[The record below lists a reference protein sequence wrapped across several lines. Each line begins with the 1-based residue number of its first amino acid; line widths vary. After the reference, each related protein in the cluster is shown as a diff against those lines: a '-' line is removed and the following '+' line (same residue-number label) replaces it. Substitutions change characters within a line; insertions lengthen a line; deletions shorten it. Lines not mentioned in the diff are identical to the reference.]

1 MSTGQIADSCVL
13 WTGFDISIVARNYAQ
28 LAGVLA
34 GFAFVVINLV
44 LDRAYRRRS
53 DGKPREAHAVEH
65 ETLTGVALM
74 NAFLGLFLS
83 AIQYSLLAGEN
94 GCSLPGGRAA
104 SAELLGGVSFVASVY
119 MLLYAVVQF
128 VSGSAGTLAKHCVF
142 IVAVLV
148 PPIAVFFIE
157 ATVSD
162 LALAL
167 ADPRTHEPLQPLWDR
182 ANNLSVPIALV
193 VAAVCAAVWLI
204 GRKRRSSPSIPGTRA
219 QRLRTAFPYITVVV
233 VISAV
238 VRAVTALPVR
248 NPGAHLAPGEAWFW
262 VAVFAAL
269 MLIQSTALS
278 LQQGIELADLDAGQ
292 PSQPLARPSS

>member
-1 MSTGQIADSCVL
+1 MPTGQLADSCVL

-44 LDRAYRRRS
+44 LDRGYRRRG
-53 DGKPREAHAVEH
+53 DGKPRSARELTH

-74 NAFLGLFLS
+74 NAFLALFLA

-94 GCSLPGGRAA
+94 GCALTGGRAA
-104 SAELLGGVSFVASVY
+104 SAELLGGISFVAGVY

-128 VSGSAGTLAKHCVF
+128 VSGSAETLATHCVF

-157 ATVSD
+157 ATLSD

-167 ADPRTHEPLQPLWDR
+167 ADPKTRQPLEPLWSD
-182 ANNLSVPIALV
+182 ANTLSVPIALALLV
-193 VAAVCAAVWLI
+193 ICATVWRI
-204 GRKRRSSPSIPGTRA
+204 GRRRRRSEALSSARVRT
-219 QRLRTAFPYITVVV
+219 LRTALPYITVVV
-233 VISAV
+233 VVSVV

-248 NPGAHLAPGEAWFW
+248 NTSAHLAPAESWFW

-269 MLIQSTALS
+269 LVTQSAALS
-278 LQQGIELADLDAGQ
+278 WQTGIEVAYADEQQ
-292 PSQPLARPSS
+292 PAQTAVRPSS

>member
-1 MSTGQIADSCVL
+1 MPMGQLADSCVL

-44 LDRAYRRRS
+44 LDRGYRRRGDS
-53 DGKPREAHAVEH
+53 KPRGEHEVEH

-94 GCSLPGGRAA
+94 GCSLTGGRAA
-104 SAELLGGVSFVASVY
+104 SAELLGAISFVASVY

-157 ATVSD
+157 ATLSD

-167 ADPRTHEPLQPLWDR
+167 ADPKTRQPLEPLWSH
-182 ANNLSVPIALV
+182 ANSLGVPIALGV
-193 VAAVCAAVWLI
+193 LVVCATMWWV
-204 GRKRRSSPSIPGTRA
+204 GRSRRSSASPSSARV
-219 QRLRTAFPYITVVV
+219 QKFRTALPYITVVV
-233 VISAV
+233 VISDV
-238 VRAVTALPVR
+238 VCALTALPVR
-248 NPGAHLAPGEAWFW
+248 NPAAHLAPGQAWLW
-262 VAVFAAL
+262 VGVFAAL
-269 MLIQSTALS
+269 MLAQSAALS
-278 LQQGIELADLDAGQ
+278 LQTGVEVAYVEPGQ
-292 PSQPLARPSS
+292 PSERPSS

>member
-1 MSTGQIADSCVL
+1 MPTGQLADSCAL
-13 WTGFDISIVARNYAQ
+13 WTGFDISIVARSYAQ

-44 LDRAYRRRS
+44 LDRAYRRRG
-53 DGKPREAHAVEH
+53 DGKPRATVEVEH

-94 GCSLPGGRAA
+94 GCALTGGRAA
-104 SAELLGGVSFVASVY
+104 SAELFGGVSFVASVY

-128 VSGSAGTLAKHCVF
+128 VSGSAGTLATHCVF

-157 ATVSD
+157 ATLSD

-167 ADPRTHEPLQPLWDR
+167 ADPKTREPLEPLWDT
-182 ANNLSVPIALV
+182 ANNLSIPIALTV
-193 VAAVCAAVWLI
+193 VIVCATVWHI
-204 GRKRRSSPSIPGTRA
+204 GRKRRSATSPTGLRA
-219 QRLRTAFPYITVVV
+219 QRLRTTLPYITVIVV
-233 VISAV
+233 VSV
-238 VRAVTALPVR
+238 VIRAVSALPVR
-248 NPGAHLAPGEAWFW
+248 NPAAHLTPGEAWFW
-262 VAVFAAL
+262 VAVFAVL
-269 MLIQSTALS
+269 LVIQSATLS
-278 LQQGIELADLDAGQ
+278 LQEGVETAYADAD
-292 PSQPLARPSS
+292 RPSS